1 MVAKVVTAPNGP
13 EFSELVQGYWRAA
26 DWGMTA
32 QERLSFLKQH
42 IELGITTVDHADIY
56 GNYECEALFGEAL
69 ALDKSVR
76 DQIQIVTKCDI
87 NLCGDKTPER
97 KINHYDTSS
106 AHIYQSVNNS
116 LERLNVD
123 EIDVL
128 LIHRPDVLM
137 DADEVAEAFT
147 ELHKVGKVK
156 HFGVSNFTP
165 RQFELLQSRLGKPLV
180 TNQVEINPLNFE
192 VAHDGTLDQMQMLRT
207 RPMAWSCLGGGS
219 IFSGESEQAIR
230 VRNELEAIREE
241 VVRRISEGEASILAD
256 QEEMSIESICEAA
269 ANGDPL
275 AVDVIEKLGRY
286 LGSAI
291 AIVINLFN
299 PEKILIGGVINQ
311 AKEVLYPAVRR
322 CIEEQSLP
330 VYHQD

>member
-165 RQFELLQSRLGKPLV
+165 CQFELLQSRLGKPLV

-219 IFSGESEQAIR
+219 IFSGESEQAIL

-241 VVRRISEGEASILAD
+241 VGATSIDQVIYAWVRRLPSKPIPIIGSGKIERVQTAVNALNIELTREQWYRVWVASK
-256 QEEMSIESICEAA
+256 
-269 ANGDPL
+269 GH
-275 AVDVIEKLGRY
+275 
-286 LGSAI
+286 
-291 AIVINLFN
+291 
-299 PEKILIGGVINQ
+299 GV
-311 AKEVLYPAVRR
+311 P
-322 CIEEQSLP
+322 
-330 VYHQD
+330 

>member
-156 HFGVSNFTP
+156 HFGVSNCTP

-219 IFSGESEQAIR
+219 IFSGESEQAIL

-241 VVRRISEGEASILAD
+241 VGATSIDQVIYAWVRRLPSKPIPIIGSGKIERVQTAVNALNIELTREQWYRVWVASK
-256 QEEMSIESICEAA
+256 
-269 ANGDPL
+269 GH
-275 AVDVIEKLGRY
+275 
-286 LGSAI
+286 
-291 AIVINLFN
+291 
-299 PEKILIGGVINQ
+299 GV
-311 AKEVLYPAVRR
+311 P
-322 CIEEQSLP
+322 
-330 VYHQD
+330 

>member
-147 ELHKVGKVK
+147 ELRKVGKVK

-207 RPMAWSCLGGGS
+207 RPMAWSCLGGGL

-241 VVRRISEGEASILAD
+241 VGATSIDQVIYAWVRCLPSKPIPIIGSGKIERVQTAVNALNIELTREQWYRVWVASK
-256 QEEMSIESICEAA
+256 
-269 ANGDPL
+269 GH
-275 AVDVIEKLGRY
+275 
-286 LGSAI
+286 
-291 AIVINLFN
+291 
-299 PEKILIGGVINQ
+299 GV
-311 AKEVLYPAVRR
+311 P
-322 CIEEQSLP
+322 
-330 VYHQD
+330 

>member
-13 EFSELVQGYWRAA
+13 EFSELVQGYWRAV

-69 ALDKSVR
+69 ALEKSVR
-76 DQIQIVTKCDI
+76 QQIQIVTKCDI

-97 KINHYDTSS
+97 KINHYDTSA

-116 LERLNVD
+116 LERLKVD

-156 HFGVSNFTP
+156 HFGVSNFSP

-192 VAHDGTLDQMQMLRT
+192 VAHDGTLDQMQVLRT
-207 RPMAWSCLGGGS
+207 RPMAWSCLGGGA
-219 IFSGESEQAIR
+219 IFTGDSEQAVRI
-230 VRNELEAIREE
+230 RNELEAIREE
-241 VVRRISEGEASILAD
+241 VGANSIDEVIYAWIRRLPSKPMPIIGSGKIERVQAAVNALDIELTREQWYRVWVASK
-256 QEEMSIESICEAA
+256 
-269 ANGDPL
+269 GH
-275 AVDVIEKLGRY
+275 
-286 LGSAI
+286 
-291 AIVINLFN
+291 
-299 PEKILIGGVINQ
+299 GV
-311 AKEVLYPAVRR
+311 P
-322 CIEEQSLP
+322 
-330 VYHQD
+330 

>member
-192 VAHDGTLDQMQMLRT
+192 VTHDGTLDQMQMLRT

-219 IFSGESEQAIR
+219 IFSGESEQAIL

-241 VVRRISEGEASILAD
+241 VGATSIDQVIYAWVRRLPSKPIPIIGSGKIERVQTAVNALNIELTREQWYRVWVASK
-256 QEEMSIESICEAA
+256 
-269 ANGDPL
+269 GH
-275 AVDVIEKLGRY
+275 
-286 LGSAI
+286 
-291 AIVINLFN
+291 
-299 PEKILIGGVINQ
+299 GV
-311 AKEVLYPAVRR
+311 P
-322 CIEEQSLP
+322 
-330 VYHQD
+330 